1 MCTQSKRGRGEES
14 VVVDQGEA
22 GEGREGGAAH
32 CEPMDGRCVWH
43 WLFEKS
49 TIKLNKPH

>member
-1 MCTQSKRGRGEES
+1 MQAE
-14 VVVDQGEA
+14 QGEGSMLA
-22 GEGREGGAAH
+22 EQWVKGEVEEGGTAH